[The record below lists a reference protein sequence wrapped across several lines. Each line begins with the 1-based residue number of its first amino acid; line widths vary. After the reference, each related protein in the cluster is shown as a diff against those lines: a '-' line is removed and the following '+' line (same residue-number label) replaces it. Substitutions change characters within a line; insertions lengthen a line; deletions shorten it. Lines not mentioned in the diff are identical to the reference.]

1 MKRCLISVVALA
13 LLSAFFLWRR
23 EGIVVQPAQTNPVLA
38 TLNRSTPPAAALQT
52 NQLGD
57 VLTDARN
64 PLFLSR
70 VLPKTREFFSKLDR
84 LGINPLPNEIQPDAC
99 GKIRTIKIPGGIICP
114 FVIGDGWTAE
124 YMEGSSFSGVTH
136 FGQRGADN
144 PFRAISHAD
153 TDALRRLSQN
163 AVTMPETEVWKIA
176 SRVVDAFGIDPSK
189 FEKPRMYEEGLFEYH
204 LGIYTV
210 EYRKKGSDP
219 INQMNYTRSF
229 SLKATSP
236 TSAVLVSYSHLEATL
251 H

>member
-1 MKRCLISVVALA
+1 MKRCIISVVALA

-23 EGIVVQPAQTNPVLA
+23 ENIVVQPAQTNQVFA
-38 TLNRSTPPAAALQT
+38 TPHRASPPAAAPQT

-57 VLTDARN
+57 ALTDARA
-64 PLFLSR
+64 PLFLTK

-84 LGINPLPNEIQPDAC
+84 LGLNPLPNEIQPDSC
-99 GKIRTIKIPGGIICP
+99 SKIRTIKIPGGLICP
-114 FVIGDGWTAE
+114 FVIGDSWTAE
-124 YMEGSSFSGVTH
+124 YMEGSSFSGITH

-153 TDALRRLSQN
+153 ADALRRLSQS
-163 AVTMPETEVWKIA
+163 AVAMPETEVWKIA
-176 SRVVDAFGIDPSK
+176 SRVADAFGIDPAK
-189 FEKPRMYEEGLFEYH
+189 FEKPRMYEEGLFEYC

-219 INQMNYTRSF
+219 INQMNYTRSV

-236 TSAVLVSYSHLEATL
+236 SSAVLVSYSHLEATL
-251 H
+251 R